1 MTEILVKMK
10 PVSQGSV
17 HAITVNGK
25 ARVIHNKSKDLY
37 EQRGLIQELYHDAG
51 GQKIDGAVE
60 MMITFSFIR
69 PKSVSQKKRPEMT
82 VKPDLDKLTRAVL
95 DALTH
100 HAYDDDSQVV
110 WLHVN
115 KTYGIEEYIS
125 IDVRPYPS
133 YNKRLDV

>member
-1 MTEILVKMK
+1 MTVITIKMK

-37 EQRGLIQELYHDAG
+37 EQRGLIQALYHEAD
-51 GQKIDGAVE
+51 GQKYDGAVQLN
-60 MMITFSFIR
+60 IRFAFVR
-69 PKSVSQKKRPEMT
+69 PKSVSEKKRPYMV
-82 VKPDLDKLTRAVL
+82 VKPDLDKLVRSVL

-110 WLHVN
+110 CIDCDKV
-115 KTYGIEEYIS
+115 YDEEEYIR
-125 IDVRPYPS
+125 IDVNPYPH
-133 YNKRLDV
+133 YD

>member
-1 MTEILVKMK
+1 MTVITIKMK

-37 EQRGLIQELYHDAG
+37 EQRGLIQTLYHEAD
-51 GQKIDGAVE
+51 GQKYDGAVQLS
-60 MMITFSFIR
+60 IRFAFVR
-69 PKSVSQKKRPEMT
+69 PKSVKEKKRPYMT
-82 VKPDLDKLTRAVL
+82 VKPDLDKLVRSVL

-110 WLHVN
+110 CIDCEKV
-115 KTYGIEEYIS
+115 YDEEEYIR
-125 IDVRPYPS
+125 IDVNPYPH
-133 YNKRLDV
+133 YD

>member
-37 EQRGLIQELYHDAG
+37 EQRGVIQALYHEEG
-51 GQKIDGAVE
+51 GEKIDGAVAIE
-60 MMITFSFIR
+60 LVFSFVR
-69 PKSVSQKKRPEMT
+69 PKSISAKKRPHMI
-82 VKPDLDKLTRAVL
+82 VKPDIDKLTRAVL

-110 WLHVN
+110 SLKVI
-115 KTYGIEEYIS
+115 KSYGDEEYIR
-125 IDVRPYPS
+125 INVTPY
-133 YNKRLDV
+133 LV